1 MLEQN
6 LLVLIVLN
14 NLKVQKIILQ
24 LDKDE
29 NIDVAQRYEIPV
41 TNWKLFERRKT
52 LMSLQ
57 FFDAFTAI
65 VILLNMFYSK

>member
-29 NIDVAQRYEIPV
+29 NIDVVQRYEIPV
-41 TNWKLFERRKT
+41 TN
-52 LMSLQ
+52 
-57 FFDAFTAI
+57 
-65 VILLNMFYSK
+65 

>member
-41 TNWKLFERRKT
+41 TNWKLFERIKPLRVYNFSMH
-52 LMSLQ
+52 LPLSL
-57 FFDAFTAI
+57 
-65 VILLNMFYSK
+65 SS

>member
-29 NIDVAQRYEIPV
+29 NIDVAQRYEIPF
-41 TNWKLFERRKT
+41 TN
-52 LMSLQ
+52 
-57 FFDAFTAI
+57 
-65 VILLNMFYSK
+65 

>member
-41 TNWKLFERRKT
+41 TNWKLFERKKT